1 MPEEWPRVTHNGQ
14 GAPAGAAAIATAL
27 ADAGTTVVFGLP
39 GGGPNLDVV
48 GAAAQAGLR
57 FVLAHTETAAVIMA
71 ATYADLTGRPGAAV
85 VTRGPGLASAV
96 NGIAHAA
103 LDRLPV
109 VVIADTVRLAD
120 AGRVSHQ
127 RLDQAALGA
136 VVAKAVVTIGR
147 DRTGEAAAAAA
158 AVRLALMPPAGPV
171 LALMDDSALSD
182 PGMSDPGMSD
192 SGGERSGQA
201 SDDGVA
207 VLAQALRGSRRPV
220 IMLGTGAIAHTAA
233 IRSALAGRGIPA
245 LHTYRARG
253 IVPDSAAEAAGLV
266 TGGTMEW
273 PLLAAADLIVGL
285 GVDEAEM
292 IPAAWDYPAPVLLVA
307 GYPPNAPGSAYFPRA
322 TALDIPLPAAIA
334 VLANRHGEH
343 DWPPGVG
350 QIARSQSAL
359 RLSEAAAARPGF
371 LSPVQVVSVVR
382 AHVPGETVVT
392 VDAGAHMLAVMPL
405 WEVTEPRRL
414 LISSGLA
421 TMGFALPAAIAAA
434 LCAPARL
441 VVAFTGDGGL
451 GMTLAE
457 IETAARLRLR
467 IAVVVFNDGD
477 AQPDQD
483 QAAVGWPGRGRG
495 GRLRAGFVRPCGAGV
510 GRRGRGGQHRE
521 GADRRAFRRVR
532 PGRSHR
538 HRRPGG
544 PGGLS
549 RDHGSEPW
557 RSRPP
562 AVPERS
568 NRKEYPVSITVAKFK
583 DVAEGTQ
590 PGQFTIGERE
600 AVSSLTDL
608 DPSFKRLLDEP
619 VTAVVAVTGRD
630 EYPNLTPVWF
640 DYEGDTVLLN
650 LATHRKKVDWLRK
663 APYAT
668 FLLMN
673 PANAYHWI
681 SIKTVLKREIS
692 EDDPAEGQRV
702 TDQLDRIW
710 VKYTGNEPPYALRD
724 PSINERRVLFE
735 MEVVK
740 VATFGR
746 P

>member
-382 AHVPGETVVT
+382 AHVPRETVVT

-467 IAVVVFNDGD
+467 IAVVVFNDRDLSLIKIKQRPAGQGGAEAVD
-477 AQPDQD
+477 FGPVSYARAAQALGAAA
-483 QAAVGWPGRGRG
+483 AAVSTEKELTAALSAASGREGPTVIDVQVDPAAYPAIMDLSRGEAGRRPFPSAATVRSIQC
-495 GRLRAGFVRPCGAGV
+495 RLPWRSSRMSPRAPSLASSRSASVRPC
-510 GRRGRGGQHRE
+510 
-521 GADRRAFRRVR
+521 RA
-532 PGRSHR
+532 
-538 HRRPGG
+538 
-544 PGGLS
+544 
-549 RDHGSEPW
+549 
-557 RSRPP
+557 
-562 AVPERS
+562 
-568 NRKEYPVSITVAKFK
+568 
-583 DVAEGTQ
+583 
-590 PGQFTIGERE
+590 
-600 AVSSLTDL
+600 
-608 DPSFKRLLDEP
+608 
-619 VTAVVAVTGRD
+619 
-630 EYPNLTPVWF
+630 
-640 DYEGDTVLLN
+640 
-650 LATHRKKVDWLRK
+650 
-663 APYAT
+663 
-668 FLLMN
+668 
-673 PANAYHWI
+673 
-681 SIKTVLKREIS
+681 
-692 EDDPAEGQRV
+692 
-702 TDQLDRIW
+702 
-710 VKYTGNEPPYALRD
+710 
-724 PSINERRVLFE
+724 
-735 MEVVK
+735 
-740 VATFGR
+740 
-746 P
+746 